1 MKSQSQF
8 VPRLCPCSEP
18 FLNLGMSSEEFSNI
32 ASNLVVLIGTTLKP
46 VLLQSQGLSL
56 PGLCTNCSL
65 KPGSHATLQ
74 PLSDSTLSCV
84 TAQCRCHLPSGPSL
98 PSDPSR
104 SVLLLITGL
113 STWYGNF
120 LLVCL
125 PHQPINYWRARNVAH
140 LQLYFQGLAQCSA
153 LYARGLFSKSWTGTR
168 ISGCQEP

>member
-1 MKSQSQF
+1 MKSLSQF

-46 VLLQSQGLSL
+46 QCCCNPRVSHCQGFVQTVS
-56 PGLCTNCSL
+56 S
-65 KPGSHATLQ
+65 TLAPMPHPP

-98 PSDPSR
+98 HSGLSR

-113 STWYGNF
+113 STWYRNF

-125 PHQPINYWRARNVAH
+125 PH
-140 LQLYFQGLAQCSA
+140 
-153 LYARGLFSKSWTGTR
+153 
-168 ISGCQEP
+168 